1 MMPGALLFPLV
12 RTSVEA
18 GALLL
23 LLWFACRAWPRMPAS
38 ARTALWWLGGL
49 RLLAGLIP
57 VPHVPIRF
65 GPPAA
70 LRPLVETPVGNRITS
85 AVDVARDAVAT
96 PAALAV
102 AGGMTPLAW
111 ILFGLAAVWLAGVI
125 AGAAV
130 MTRRLIALRRQWR
143 NATPVTDPRV
153 IALQNDWAIVLGRE
167 RVPEVRSAPDV
178 TVPVTIGVWRMG
190 VLLPHGSEQL
200 SDDTLR
206 LVFAHEMSHIRRRDP
221 LLAWIPALAQL
232 VFWFHPLARLAAREY
247 LAAREEACDVE
258 ALRVTGSSPGD
269 YGALLLEFGTGR
281 IAALPGSASCGAVSV
296 RDLKRRLDMLTR
308 SWTISPAHRFAGVLT
323 VLFFLAL
330 AFAPVRLVANEEGKA
345 AGGHHAKTPF
355 SYLLFEK
362 GEDGS
367 RGSVDMMDLDN
378 IKKFKSGKR
387 NPDNLV
393 YFRIVDDAWISRDP
407 TLFAEVTAA
416 LEPIDRYDAKRA
428 PVEAQRRELDREQE
442 KLEARFEDLD
452 QRKERVQ
459 ERKAALDEARESGKS
474 ERELAAMSDDIES
487 DLDDLYDER
496 VSLTREREALHR
508 RFKSVYALDKA
519 VYAEQD
525 RMHQTV
531 QLSIKRI
538 AKKAIEEG
546 RAEPLED

>member
-1 MMPGALLFPLV
+1 MMPGALLLALL
-12 RTSVEA
+12 RTSLEA
-18 GALLL
+18 GVLLL

-57 VPHVPIRF
+57 VPHVPIPF
-65 GPPAA
+65 GTPAA
-70 LRPLVETPVGNRITS
+70 LKPLVDTPVGERITG

-102 AGGMTPLAW
+102 ADGMTPLAW
-111 ILFGLAAVWLAGVI
+111 VLFGLAAVWLAGVI

-130 MTRRLIALRRQWR
+130 MARRLIALRRQWR

-167 RVPEVRSAPDV
+167 RVPEVRSAPGV

-190 VLLPHGSEQL
+190 VLLPHGSERL

-308 SWTISPAHRFAGVLT
+308 SWTISRAHRFAGVLT
-323 VLFFLAL
+323 ILFFLAL

-345 AGGHHAKTPF
+345 AGGHSKTPF

-367 RGSVDMMDLDN
+367 RGSVDMRDLDN
-378 IKKFKSGKR
+378 IRKFKSGKR
-387 NPDNLV
+387 NPEDLV

-407 TLFAEVTAA
+407 ALFAEVTAA
-416 LEPIDRYDAKRA
+416 LEPIDRYEAKRA
-428 PVEAQRRELDREQE
+428 PVEKQRMALERERE
-442 KLEARFEDLD
+442 KLEARSEDLE
-452 QRKERVQ
+452 QRKERAQ
-459 ERKAALDEARESGKS
+459 ERKAALDEARNSGKS
-474 ERELAAMSDDIES
+474 ERELATMRDDIEA
-487 DLDDLYDER
+487 DLDDLSDER
-496 VSLTREREALHR
+496 EGLAREREALSH
-508 RFKSVYALDKA
+508 RFKAVYESDKA
-519 VYAEQD
+519 VYAQQD
-525 RMHQTV
+525 RVHQQV
-531 QLSIKRI
+531 LMSIQRI
-538 AKKAIEEG
+538 AKKAIDEG
-546 RAEPLED
+546 RMEPLED

>member
-1 MMPGALLFPLV
+1 MIGPVLLALLRSSL
-12 RTSVEA
+12 EA
-18 GALLL
+18 GVLLL

-57 VPHVPIRF
+57 VPRVAIPF
-65 GPPAA
+65 GPPAV
-70 LRPLVETPVGNRITS
+70 LNPLVDTPVGDRITS
-85 AVDVARDAVAT
+85 AVDVARDVVAT
-96 PAALAV
+96 TGALTVADGMSPAAWLLLV
-102 AGGMTPLAW
+102 
-111 ILFGLAAVWLAGVI
+111 LAAVWLAGVI

-143 NATPVTDPRV
+143 NATAVTDPRV

-190 VLLPHGSEQL
+190 VLLPHGSERL

-308 SWTISPAHRFAGVLT
+308 SWTISRAHRFAGMLT
-323 VLFFLAL
+323 ILLFLGL
-330 AFAPVRLVANEEGKA
+330 AFAPVRVVAHEDGKA
-345 AGGHHAKTPF
+345 AGGRHSKTPF
-355 SYLLFEK
+355 SYLLFKK

-367 RGSVDMMDLDN
+367 RGSVDMADLDN

-387 NPDNLV
+387 NPENLV
-393 YFRIVDDAWISRDP
+393 YFRIVDDVWISRDP
-407 TLFAEVTAA
+407 MVFAEVTAA
-416 LEPIDRYDAKRA
+416 LDPIDRYEAKRA
-428 PVEAQRRELDREQE
+428 PAEKERREVDREQE
-442 KLEARFEDLD
+442 QLEARFEDLD

-487 DLDDLYDER
+487 ELDDLYDER
-496 VSLTREREALHR
+496 VRLSREREALHR

-525 RMHQTV
+525 RIHQNV
-531 QLSIKRI
+531 QMSIKRI
-538 AKKAIEEG
+538 AKKAIDEG
-546 RAEPLED
+546 RAEPLE